1 MARLRPYKHILR
13 QIGNRAVSLKKR
25 RQALINQ
32 KGGKFWNG
40 LTTVVK
46 TCCRQRDRERERE
59 MAYQKM
65 YMVLAEDPAMV
76 NLFKGRLTIDPT
88 LDTAAKLL
96 TRKMEILKN
105 PNTSHGF
112 KKQAIKQID
121 PDIELYVKKM
131 RQLPASLS
139 VDADPTKLV
148 KSLKDEGDFV
158 TPVQQ
163 KLLKRIFSEVSPKR
177 EPTTTTTPLKPS
189 RIPVKIPK
197 KQTPS
202 KNVSWDELPFA
213 QEGPEADLEGALI
226 RTMKKMKR
234 TPRLVNNLR
243 PAKGWTSWDPSGI
256 KKEETEK
263 FYFKHYRFR
272 CQKIGV

>member
-1 MARLRPYKHILR
+1 MEWTNH
-13 QIGNRAVSLKKR
+13 
-25 RQALINQ
+25 
-32 KGGKFWNG
+32 
-40 LTTVVK
+40 
-46 TCCRQRDRERERE
+46 CRQDLLPLDRERETERN

-65 YMVLAEDPAMV
+65 YMVPAEDPAMA

-148 KSLKDEGDFV
+148 KSLKDEEGDLV
-158 TPVQQ
+158 TSVQQ
-163 KLLKRIFSEVSPKR
+163 KLLKRILSEVTPKREPATPKRAPKR
-177 EPTTTTTPLKPS
+177 EPTTAPPPLKPS
-189 RIPVKIPK
+189 RIPLKIPK
-197 KQTPS
+197 KQTSS
-202 KNVSWDELPFA
+202 KSVSWDVLPFA
-213 QEGPEADLEGALI
+213 QGEPELDVDGTLSKTL
-226 RTMKKMKR
+226 RKMRKITAKYSK
-234 TPRLVNNLR
+234 TPRAVKILK
-243 PAKGWTSWDPSGI
+243 PAKGWTSWDPSG
-256 KKEETEK
+256 KKKKKRKSLLGSVAKKLAFNDSESDDGT
-263 FYFKHYRFR
+263 
-272 CQKIGV
+272 